1 MSKKSNFATHL
12 LILVSGLT
20 IGWLAS
26 LLTSDKTRK
35 NQQKFIKKQIESIS
49 DYLKDTELKQ
59 RVTDIFTKYSTESKE
74 IYKTA
79 QKSLIT
85 HLTAAKE
92 SLEEIDKKKYA
103 KIVGGVIEELKETT
117 SISSKNLEK
126 LKSYFLTDLS
136 KIKKHYSQINTEENE
151 S

>member
-103 KIVGGVIEELKETT
+103 KIVGNVIEELKETT

-126 LKSYFLTDLS
+126 LKSYFLSDLS
-136 KIKKHYSQINTEENE
+136 KIKKHYSQIKTEENE